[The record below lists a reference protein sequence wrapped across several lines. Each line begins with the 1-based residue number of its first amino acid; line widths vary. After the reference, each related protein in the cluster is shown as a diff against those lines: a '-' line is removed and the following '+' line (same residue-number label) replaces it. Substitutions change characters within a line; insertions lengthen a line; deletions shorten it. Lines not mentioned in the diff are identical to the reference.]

1 MPKLCGTLAVHFSSL
16 FCGLMLL
23 DDPCLSAEKI
33 TAFLTDGRQVT
44 GLVDARTDSER
55 LWVRREEIN
64 LEVASGFVWEVV
76 ADVRKDGQSLEPVE
90 IQAMA
95 MKDKPTT
102 LRFQKRA
109 ESLSDHPSSVAVK
122 MPRPKTTTEPVKSLV
137 VRACLAQWD
146 DDPQSDGIR
155 VWVLPLDARGRLVPV
170 DGQIDLSLVIQD
182 RGPNRI
188 TGSSRYHGYG
198 ELDRISH
205 MVRREHF
212 KEGPAAYDLPF
223 ANRHPDVD
231 INLATHALLNARLG
245 VPGYGVFEASDAQ
258 LSIREFSYFRDELQL
273 HFPQRHLPLEG
284 QRHR

>member
-1 MPKLCGTLAVHFSSL
+1 
-16 FCGLMLL
+16 MLL
-23 DDPCLSAEKI
+23 INPCFSAEKI

-44 GLVDARTDSER
+44 GLVDARTNSER
-55 LWVRREEIN
+55 LWVRREEVN
-64 LEVASGFVWEVV
+64 LEVVSGFVWEVV

-95 MKDKPTT
+95 VKDQPNTRR
-102 LRFQKRA
+102 LQKRV
-109 ESLSDHPSSVAVK
+109 ESPSDLPSSVAVK
-122 MPRPKTTTEPVKSLV
+122 MPRPITPTEPVIKSLV

-155 VWVLPLDARGRLVPV
+155 VWVLPLDAGGRLVPV
-170 DGQIDLSLVIQD
+170 DGQIDLSLVVQD
-182 RGPNRI
+182 RGPNSI
-188 TGSSRYHGYG
+188 GGIARYHGYG

-223 ANRHPDVD
+223 ANRHPDFD

-284 QRHR
+284 RRHR